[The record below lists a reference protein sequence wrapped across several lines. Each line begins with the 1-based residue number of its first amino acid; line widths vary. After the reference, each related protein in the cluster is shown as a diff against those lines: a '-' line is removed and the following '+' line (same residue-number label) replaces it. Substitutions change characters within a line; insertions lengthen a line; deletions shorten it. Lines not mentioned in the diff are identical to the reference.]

1 MYPSLTTLPGDV
13 LADFERQLDRLMGA
27 SEWPSSIRAVARG
40 SFPAL
45 NVGVTE
51 DAVEIYALAAGLDP
65 DKIDVSV
72 DKGVLTIAGE
82 RSGKVA
88 ADGNGNGSS
97 GKRTVYA
104 NERFAGAFKRAVS
117 LPDDV
122 DTSSVDASYRNGV
135 LKIVIPKRESRKA
148 RRVEIKE

>member
-13 LADFERQLDRLMGA
+13 LADFERQLDRLMGT

-45 NVGVTE
+45 NVGMTD

-65 DKIDVSV
+65 NKLDVSV

-82 RSGKVA
+82 RPGRPN
-88 ADGNGNGSS
+88 GNGNGAD
-97 GKRTVYA
+97 KRTVYA
-104 NERFAGAFKRAVS
+104 SERFTGAFKRAVS

-122 DTSSVDASYRNGV
+122 DTTKVDASYRNGV
-135 LKIVIPKRESRKA
+135 LKIVIPKRESRKP

>member
-13 LADFERQLDRLMGA
+13 LADFERQLDRLMGTG
-27 SEWPSSIRAVARG
+27 EWPSSIRAAARG

-45 NVGVTE
+45 NVGVTQ

-65 DKIDVSV
+65 ARIDVSV
-72 DKGVLTIAGE
+72 DKGVLTISGE
-82 RSGKVA
+82 RP
-88 ADGNGNGSS
+88 GNGNAKSND
-97 GKRTVYA
+97 KRTVYA
-104 NERFAGAFKRAVS
+104 SERFSGPFKRAVS

-122 DTSSVDASYRNGV
+122 DTGKVDASYRNGV
-135 LKIVIPKRESRKA
+135 LKIVIPKRESRKP

>member
-13 LADFERQLDRLMGA
+13 LADFERQLDRLMGT

-45 NVGVTE
+45 NVGMTE

-65 DKIDVSV
+65 NKIDVSV
-72 DKGVLTIAGE
+72 DKGVLTISGE
-82 RSGKVA
+82 RPGRP
-88 ADGNGNGSS
+88 DGNGDGSN
-97 GKRTVYA
+97 KRTVYA
-104 NERFAGAFKRAVS
+104 SERFAGAFKRAVS

-122 DTSSVDASYRNGV
+122 DNSKVDASYRNGV
-135 LKIVIPKRESRKA
+135 LKIVIPKRESRKP